1 MKVDINAEIARILHQ
16 LPFYIIISFET
27 QSYFDP
33 DSFVSTY
40 KYFNYE
46 YYWHTGV
53 LPWVLLM
60 VTQILI
66 LVECINMNGKPAKS
80 IPILQ
85 QQPPSPGLVSAVWNR
100 NSWTF

>member
-66 LVECINMNGKPAKS
+66 LVETN
-80 IPILQ
+80 ILYFQ
-85 QQPPSPGLVSAVWNR
+85 TFLIDYIFWCVS
-100 NSWTF
+100 

>member
-66 LVECINMNGKPAKS
+66 LSKPSA
-80 IPILQ
+80 
-85 QQPPSPGLVSAVWNR
+85 QPRFYNVSGLVP
-100 NSWTF
+100 FLE